1 MEIFKDPKYL
11 ALLMKDY
18 EGVVDENVK
27 FYSDTFRDIMAEINS
42 KELDD
47 ENLHTKLESIT
58 KIKFSE
64 AFKQQKDYGALV
76 LDFVRQKL

>member
-27 FYSDTFRDIMAEINS
+27 FYSDTFRDIMGEINS

-58 KIKFSE
+58 KIKFPE

>member
-58 KIKFSE
+58 KIKFSK